1 MKTGIGI
8 RSGVEKADL
17 AIARIEIREQDLT
30 LGSWLGWQRVG
41 CHSTGQAPVEEE
53 WAFCTFPLPHS
64 T

>member
-30 LGSWLGWQRVG
+30 LGSWLGWQKVG
-41 CHSTGQAPVEEE
+41 CTGQAPVEEE